1 MSWHVFGHSKFEED
15 AGVGPTV
22 QENGQLDP
30 MCNPYAQMLY
40 EDLRC
45 IRDLGSAESFD
56 AMWSGSLLQLTE
68 PECLEAFL
76 AVDSREL
83 RARFLAV
90 ETPPPGMDC
99 DSPVGAAV
107 LLDDQADEIHDV
119 PVVFKCEKKREG

>member
-1 MSWHVFGHSKFEED
+1 MVADDVQTLGGQSLCLGMCFGHSKFEED

-22 QENGQLDP
+22 QENGQLDH
-30 MCNPYAQMLY
+30 MCNPYAQMLF

-99 DSPVGAAV
+99 DSCWCCCPS
-107 LLDDQADEIHDV
+107 
-119 PVVFKCEKKREG
+119 R